1 MLGDS
6 TVDEV
11 AEAYALY
18 TVWHLERSITSN
30 DAVDNPSLAS
40 RELSQTGRYFWS
52 EVISL
57 GGYDVLVKPFNVPD
71 IFRMMSLAWESWKD
85 RTRGARA

>member
-18 TVWHLERSITSN
+18 TGWHLERSITSN

-40 RELSQTGRYFWS
+40 RELSPTGRYFWS

-57 GGYDVLVKPFNVPD
+57 GGYDVLVKPSPRYIPD
-71 IFRMMSLAWESWKD
+71 DELGMGELER
-85 RTRGARA
+85 